1 MSKLDD
7 IQAKLDAKMDEIM
20 RRIDAGGASVSTP
33 APAPTPQTQ
42 SGASTFASPGAF
54 TRPMPAAP
62 AAVANAWPPP
72 PGDDSSQPTLS
83 EKDLYALAPFDIYVV
98 GLKPGDPY
106 PYEGKR
112 YPGDPGNPEDGIWE
126 NVVAAARQADVI
138 LGSCEL
144 SVDGEDRERK
154 KLFRG
159 PTLFCRDS
167 SETPSSIQ
175 QFVHRNVS
183 KAVAYYLAH
192 WGYRDIQDICILW
205 ALVGAKMDSSY
216 TVRSIGYGDN
226 AFSLGACDGMTI
238 LCFSPVGDHTGLGTT
253 SHEFTHSVTDLR
265 IGWGNI
271 YQGETGALNESFSDI
286 FAKFAEW
293 AWDGRQLSDPKRWI
307 YSGCRDMAH
316 PERLLQEL
324 TVKKNADGQEVPV
337 VWIAASYYLQGCERG
352 YQVPREYVGRKDI
365 EIAGGGWFV
374 GDFDRGGVHLNNGVI
389 ARLCYLL
396 CEGETFNRDD
406 GRSFD
411 VKPIGFARTEE
422 LFGTLLFG
430 QRRYLPSACN
440 MYAFYNGITLAAQ
453 DLGFSQDERDR
464 LLVACD
470 AVNIVPKQSSSKFG
484 NLPLEGFS
492 MRSAIPGM
500 PRRPYTKVLAEA
512 LSGELG
518 LHVAGAGCA
527 VDEESVVELP
537 DLHAAVPTGGEVQVT
552 FSQTWNGLPVFGSY
566 AIARV
571 RDGDR
576 ITHLQNGFSSALGQ
590 LTAKATADE
599 SAARR
604 TAESEFPGSSVS
616 SVRKVVFDPALLG
629 RAGVATVAWQIDLQQ
644 DDVPAGMCMVSTT
657 DGSVLYRVS
666 ARIVD

>member
-20 RRIDAGGASVSTP
+20 RRIDAGGASVSAP

-54 TRPMPAAP
+54 AMPLPAAP
-62 AAVANAWPPP
+62 SAVANAWPPP
-72 PGDDSSQPTLS
+72 PTDDSSQPTLS

-106 PYEGKR
+106 PHEGKR
-112 YPGDPGNPEDGIWE
+112 YPGDPGNPKDAILEGIVE
-126 NVVAAARQADVI
+126 AARQRDVK
-138 LGSCEL
+138 LGSCDMK
-144 SVDGEDRERK
+144 VDGQENP
-154 KLFRG
+154 FRHFFIG
-159 PTLFCRDS
+159 PTLYARDVCS
-167 SETPSSIQ
+167 PQTTEEDFLLQ
-175 QFVHRNVS
+175 NVA
-183 KAVAYYLAH
+183 KPVAYYLHH
-192 WGYRDIQDICILW
+192 WGYKDINDICILW
-205 ALVGAKMDSSY
+205 AFVTGELDSGFA
-216 TVRSIGYGDN
+216 VRSIEYGNN
-226 AFSLGACDGMTI
+226 AFSHPRNFGSTF
-238 LCFSPVGDHTGLGTT
+238 LCFSPVGDNEGLDTTG
-253 SHEFTHSVTDLR
+253 HEFTHSVTDHR
-265 IGWGNI
+265 IGWGQL
-271 YQGETGALNESFSDI
+271 YCGETGALNESFSDI

-293 AWDGRQLSDPKRWI
+293 AWNGRQLSDPKRWI
-307 YSGCRDMAH
+307 YGGSRDMAH
-316 PERLLQEL
+316 PERLPQKISRQI
-324 TVKKNADGQEVPV
+324 VNGQEVYNYWLAP
-337 VWIAASYYLQGCERG
+337 SYYLQGVSGG
-352 YQVPREYVGRKDI
+352 YQIPREYAGRKDI
-365 EIAGGGWFV
+365 VGGGWYTGK
-374 GDFDRGGVHLNNGVI
+374 GDNGGVHLNNGVI

-422 LFGTLLFG
+422 LFGALLFG

-470 AVNIVPKQSSSKFG
+470 AINIVPKQSSSKFG

-492 MRSAIPGM
+492 MRSAISGM

-518 LHVAGAGCA
+518 LHAAGAGFA

-576 ITHLQNGFSSALGQ
+576 ITHFQNGFSSALGQ
-590 LTAKATADE
+590 LTARATADE

-604 TAESEFPGSSVS
+604 TAEAEFPGSSVS

-629 RAGVATVAWQIDLQQ
+629 RTGAAAVAWQIDLQQ

-657 DGSVLYRVS
+657 DGSVLYSVS

>member
-20 RRIDAGGASVSTP
+20 RRIDAGGASVSAP
-33 APAPTPQTQ
+33 APAPTPQPQ
-42 SGASTFASPGAF
+42 SGVATFASPGAF
-54 TRPMPAAP
+54 ARPMPAAP

-72 PGDDSSQPTLS
+72 PTDDSSQPTLS

-106 PYEGKR
+106 PHEGKR

-126 NVVAAARQADVI
+126 NVVAAARQANVQ
-138 LGSCEL
+138 LGCCWLVKEGVKGRL
-144 SVDGEDRERK
+144 EKE
-154 KLFRG
+154 FHG
-159 PTLFCRDS
+159 PTLYCR
-167 SETPSSIQ
+167 EIP
-175 QFVHRNVS
+175 NVP
-183 KAVAYYLAH
+183 KTIEEDVLLQVGRAVSYYREH
-192 WGYRDIQDICILW
+192 WGYQKIVDVCILW
-205 ALVGAKMDSSY
+205 AWVLAKTDPNWSIQ
-216 TVRSIGYGDN
+216 TIGYVKDN
-226 AFSLGACDGMTI
+226 AFSGVRAFGSTV
-238 LCFSPVGDHTGLGTT
+238 LCFTPGGRSQETAA
-253 SHEFTHSVTDLR
+253 HEFTHSVTGHQVAWSAYWGE
-265 IGWGNI
+265 IGAI
-271 YQGETGALNESFSDI
+271 NESFSDI
-286 FAKFAEW
+286 FAKFARW
-293 AWDGRQLSDPKRWI
+293 AWTGRQLNDPERWI
-307 YSGCRDMAH
+307 YDGSRNMAH
-316 PERLLQEL
+316 PDHIAEPREM
-324 TVKKNADGQEVPV
+324 EVPV
-337 VWIAASYYLQGCERG
+337 QGGKKITIPWFPASYYLQGVSQGNTKTISTGNGDCKVG
-352 YQVPREYVGRKDI
+352 Y
-365 EIAGGGWFV
+365 GWYPY
-374 GDFDRGGVHLNNGVI
+374 GEDNGGVHINNGVI

-464 LLVACD
+464 LVVACD
-470 AVNIVPKQSSSKFG
+470 AINIVPKQSSSKFG

-518 LHVAGAGCA
+518 LHAAGAGFA

-552 FSQTWNGLPVFGSY
+552 FSQTWNGIPVFGSY

-576 ITHLQNGFSSALGQ
+576 ITHFQNGFSSALGQ
-590 LTAKATADE
+590 LTAKTTADE

-604 TAESEFPGSSVS
+604 TAEAEFPGSSVS

-644 DDVPAGMCMVSTT
+644 DDVPAGMCMVSAT
-657 DGSVLYRVS
+657 DGSVLYSQS

>member
-33 APAPTPQTQ
+33 APSPTPRPQ
-42 SGASTFASPGAF
+42 SGTATFASPGTFA
-54 TRPMPAAP
+54 RPMPAAP

-72 PGDDSSQPTLS
+72 PTDDSSQPTLS
-83 EKDLYALAPFDIYVV
+83 TKDLYALAPFDIYVV

-106 PYEGKR
+106 PHEGKR
-112 YPGDPGNPEDGIWE
+112 YPGDPGNPEDEIWE
-126 NVVAAARQADVI
+126 NVVAVARQANLK
-138 LGSCEL
+138 LGDCDLKIE
-144 SVDGEDRERK
+144 GERSKREK
-154 KLFRG
+154 KFFG
-159 PTLFCRDS
+159 PTLFCREITDS
-167 SETPSSIQ
+167 PSTEEQ
-175 QFVHRNVS
+175 LVLLNVAM
-183 KAVAYYLAH
+183 AVSYYLEH
-192 WGYRDIQDICILW
+192 WGYKRLVDVCILW
-205 ALVGAKMDSSY
+205 AFVRAQMDSSHA
-216 TVRSIGYGDN
+216 VKAIDYGKN
-226 AFSLGACDGMTI
+226 AFSTPVPPGKAL
-238 LCFSPVGDHTGLGTT
+238 LCFSPADNGNHMGLNTTG
-253 SHEFTHSVTDLR
+253 HEFTHSVTTDV
-265 IGWGNI
+265 IGWARF
-271 YQGETGALNESFSDI
+271 YRGETGALNESFSDI
-286 FAKFAEW
+286 FAKFVEW
-293 AWDGRQLSDPKRWI
+293 AWNGRQLSDPNRWI
-307 YSGCRDMAH
+307 YAESRNMAH
-316 PERLLQEL
+316 PERIPQSFP
-324 TVKKNADGQEVPV
+324 GGY
-337 VWIAASYYLQGCERG
+337 WIAPSYYLQGICGG
-352 YQVPREYVGRKDI
+352 YQIPQEYAGRKDI
-365 EIAGGGWFV
+365 VGGGWYV
-374 GDFDRGGVHLNNGVI
+374 GGVDEGGVHFNNSVI

-453 DLGFSQDERDR
+453 DIGFSQDERDR

-484 NLPLEGFS
+484 NLPLERFS
-492 MRSAIPGM
+492 MRSAISGM

-518 LHVAGAGCA
+518 LHAAGAGFA

-576 ITHLQNGFSSALGQ
+576 ITHFQNGFSSALGQ

-599 SAARR
+599 AAARR
-604 TAESEFPGSSVS
+604 TAEAEFPGSSAS

-629 RAGVATVAWQIDLQQ
+629 LSGVATVAWQIDLQQ
-644 DDVPAGMCMVSTT
+644 DDVPAGMCMVSAT

-666 ARIVD
+666 AHIVD

>member
-20 RRIDAGGASVSTP
+20 RRIDAGGASVSAP

-54 TRPMPAAP
+54 AMPLPAAP
-62 AAVANAWPPP
+62 SAVANAWPPLP
-72 PGDDSSQPTLS
+72 TDDSSQPTLS

-106 PYEGKR
+106 PHEGKR

-126 NVVAAARQADVI
+126 NVVAAARQKNLKLGYCRI
-138 LGSCEL
+138 LRQGQKGWIDHE
-144 SVDGEDRERK
+144 
-154 KLFRG
+154 FRG
-159 PTLFCRDS
+159 PTLYCRDVS
-167 SETPSSIQ
+167 GEPTTIEQ
-175 QFVHRNVS
+175 NVLLNVG
-183 KAVAYYLAH
+183 KAVAYYCQH
-192 WGYRDIQDICILW
+192 WGYHEILNICILW
-205 ALVGAKMDSSY
+205 AWVDLEANSSGQMIKIDY
-216 TVRSIGYGDN
+216 VVN
-226 AFSLGACDGMTI
+226 AFSSPQTTGNTE
-238 LCFSPVGDHTGLGTT
+238 LCFSPLCYESQTAA
-253 SHEFTHSVTDLR
+253 HEFTHSVTDHR
-265 IGWGNI
+265 IGWGRL
-271 YQGETGALNESFSDI
+271 YYGEPGAINESLSDV
-286 FAKFAEW
+286 FAKFIQW
-293 AWDGRQLSDPKRWI
+293 GWDGRQLADPQRWI
-307 YSGCRDMAH
+307 FSSCRDMAH
-316 PERLLQEL
+316 PERLLRKCGFANVNGENVR
-324 TVKKNADGQEVPV
+324 TYWVGP
-337 VWIAASYYLQGCERG
+337 SYYLQGVATGNRLPPEWA
-352 YQVPREYVGRKDI
+352 GRKDI
-365 EIAGGGWFV
+365 IIEGAGWYAGGEDG
-374 GDFDRGGVHLNNGVI
+374 GGVHINNGVI
-389 ARLCYLL
+389 ARLCCLL

-492 MRSAIPGM
+492 MRSAISGM

-518 LHVAGAGCA
+518 LHAAGAGFA

-576 ITHLQNGFSSALGQ
+576 ITHFQNGFSSALGQ
-590 LTAKATADE
+590 LTARTTVEE
-599 SAARR
+599 SEARR
-604 TAESEFPGSSVS
+604 TAAAEFPGSSVS

>member
-1 MSKLDD
+1 
-7 IQAKLDAKMDEIM
+7 
-20 RRIDAGGASVSTP
+20 
-33 APAPTPQTQ
+33 
-42 SGASTFASPGAF
+42 
-54 TRPMPAAP
+54 
-62 AAVANAWPPP
+62 
-72 PGDDSSQPTLS
+72 
-83 EKDLYALAPFDIYVV
+83 
-98 GLKPGDPY
+98 
-106 PYEGKR
+106 
-112 YPGDPGNPEDGIWE
+112 
-126 NVVAAARQADVI
+126 
-138 LGSCEL
+138 
-144 SVDGEDRERK
+144 
-154 KLFRG
+154 
-159 PTLFCRDS
+159 
-167 SETPSSIQ
+167 
-175 QFVHRNVS
+175 
-183 KAVAYYLAH
+183 
-192 WGYRDIQDICILW
+192 
-205 ALVGAKMDSSY
+205 
-216 TVRSIGYGDN
+216 
-226 AFSLGACDGMTI
+226 
-238 LCFSPVGDHTGLGTT
+238 
-253 SHEFTHSVTDLR
+253 
-265 IGWGNI
+265 
-271 YQGETGALNESFSDI
+271 
-286 FAKFAEW
+286 
-293 AWDGRQLSDPKRWI
+293 
-307 YSGCRDMAH
+307 MAH
-316 PERLLQEL
+316 PERIPQGPS
-324 TVKKNADGQEVPV
+324 GQY
-337 VWIAASYYLQGCERG
+337 WIAPSYYLQGVSGG
-352 YQVPREYVGRKDI
+352 YQIPREYAGRKDI
-365 EIAGGGWFV
+365 VGGGWYT
-374 GDFDRGGVHLNNGVI
+374 GKDDRGGVHLNNGVI

-464 LLVACD
+464 LVVACD
-470 AVNIVPKQSSSKFG
+470 AINIVPKQSSSKFG

-492 MRSAIPGM
+492 MRSAISGM

-518 LHVAGAGCA
+518 LHAAGAGCA

-576 ITHLQNGFSSALGQ
+576 ITHFQNGFSSALGQ

-599 SAARR
+599 AAARR
-604 TAESEFPGSSVS
+604 TAEAEFPGSSAS

-629 RAGVATVAWQIDLQQ
+629 LAGVATVAWQIDLQQ

-666 ARIVD
+666 AHIVD